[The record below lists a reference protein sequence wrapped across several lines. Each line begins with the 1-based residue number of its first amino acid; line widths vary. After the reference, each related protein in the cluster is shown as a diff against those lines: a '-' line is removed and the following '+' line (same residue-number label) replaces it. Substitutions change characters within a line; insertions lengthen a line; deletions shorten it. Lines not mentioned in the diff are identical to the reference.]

1 MRLGAGPYL
10 YSIITYPMCKFFSR
24 RPWRLLARGGFAGHP
39 HPAGGLAALL
49 HLPPKKLA
57 HGVNILC
64 KRTCVS
70 AGIEAVL
77 ISGNRGKRLLNYPPH
92 ADNGSTT

>member
-10 YSIITYPMCKFFSR
+10 YSIITYPTCKFFSR
-24 RPWRLLARGGFAGHP
+24 RLWRLLSRGGFAGHP

-57 HGVNILC
+57 HGVNTTLVVSR
-64 KRTCVS
+64 KR
-70 AGIEAVL
+70 
-77 ISGNRGKRLLNYPPH
+77 ISLKSLDKLM
-92 ADNGSTT
+92 ALALTVKKLFLSVGSTS